1 MLKTIA
7 AFIAIPLS
15 ALILINLVSKP
26 PAQTA
31 PTGASRSAEIKAGCA
46 REFSDATLRKECEGE
61 ILARELLQQ
70 RRDAVDRAAR

>member
-7 AFIAIPLS
+7 TFIAIPLS
-15 ALILINLVSKP
+15 ALILINLVSETP
-26 PAQTA
+26 TPA
-31 PTGASRSAEIKAGCA
+31 PMGVSRSAEIKAGCA

-70 RRDAVDRAAR
+70 RRDAVNRAAR